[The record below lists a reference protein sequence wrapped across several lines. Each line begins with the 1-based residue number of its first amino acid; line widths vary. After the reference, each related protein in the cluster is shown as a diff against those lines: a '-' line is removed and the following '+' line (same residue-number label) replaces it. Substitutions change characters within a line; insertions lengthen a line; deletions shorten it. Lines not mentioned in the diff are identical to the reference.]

1 MVTSLDSR
9 ACFTRCSRLA
19 CPNCPSGSPGA
30 RLQRRAAPCNDLP
43 ARSTSSPG
51 ASSYPARASN
61 DVPTPCND
69 VPARSTSSPGA
80 SSYLARGSNDVPMPC
95 NVSGQQ
101 PAASSTGSAKVESV
115 AQQTCQARSCQV
127 DQPARATSLTISLST
142 SLHRTICSDVLASF
156 GPCLVSSTL
165 IYLNN
170 TG

>member
-1 MVTSLDSR
+1 MYISTTKLPNDAYQLGP
-9 ACFTRCSRLA
+9 ACLLER
-19 CPNCPSGSPGA
+19 PGP
-30 RLQRRAAPCNDLP
+30 PCNDMP

-61 DVPTPCND
+61 DVPTPCHD

-127 DQPARATSLTISLST
+127 DQPARVTSLTISLST
-142 SLHRTICSDVLASF
+142 SLHRTICSDVLASS
-156 GPCLVSSTL
+156 GPCLVSST
-165 IYLNN
+165 YKGRVGDSVA
-170 TG
+170 TSVCPR